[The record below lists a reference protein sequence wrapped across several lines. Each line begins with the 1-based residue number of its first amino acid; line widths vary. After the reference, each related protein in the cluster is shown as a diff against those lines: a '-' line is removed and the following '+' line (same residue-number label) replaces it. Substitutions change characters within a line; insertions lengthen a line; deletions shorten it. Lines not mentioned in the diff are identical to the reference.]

1 MRRFV
6 VRVLATI
13 GAVVVLLIVIA
24 VSLSRAVK
32 EHVPQKTVIEIDL
45 DRGLAEY
52 VPDDPLAQL
61 MMEETPTVRDLVEA
75 LTRAADDERVVAV
88 VTRIGVGGMGLA
100 QIQEVRDAVR
110 AFRAKQKPAVAYA
123 ETFGEFGQ
131 GNGVYY
137 LATAFDEIYLQP
149 SGDVG
154 LTGLL
159 VETPFVRGTLEKL
172 GITPRF
178 DARSEYKNAVNVF
191 TERAYTPAHREA
203 NQRVMES
210 QFGQIVR
217 GIAEA
222 RNFEEA
228 ALRALIDRGP
238 FVGPQALEEK
248 LVDAL
253 AYRDEVYAKLKEKM
267 GEDVE
272 FLSFSEYLRRAGR
285 PYAQGDT
292 VALIYGVGMIHRGE
306 SEYDPLSG
314 DTSMGADTIAAAFR
328 AAVKDEAVKAIVF
341 RVDSP
346 GGSAVASDVIWRET
360 VRAKEAGKPVIVS
373 MGNVA
378 GSGGYFVAM
387 AANKIVA
394 QPGTITGSIGVLA
407 GKMVMTGF
415 SDKIGVSWDAVHTS
429 DNATMWSSNFDFTPQ
444 QWAKFQQM
452 LDRIYETFTRRV
464 AEGRGLPREKV
475 LEIAKGRIWT
485 GEDARALGLVDGLGG
500 LQEALRL
507 AKDAAGI
514 PPDAEVRLE
523 LFPRKKTLLQ
533 IMAERMLGKED
544 ETEKGVAAAALSRTL
559 RTIRPLTHA
568 ARELGLVAPPGVL
581 VMPRVKPL
589 P

>member
-1 MRRFV
+1 
-6 VRVLATI
+6 
-13 GAVVVLLIVIA
+13 
-24 VSLSRAVK
+24 
-32 EHVPQKTVIEIDL
+32 
-45 DRGLAEY
+45 
-52 VPDDPLAQL
+52 
-61 MMEETPTVRDLVEA
+61 
-75 LTRAADDERVVAV
+75 
-88 VTRIGVGGMGLA
+88 
-100 QIQEVRDAVR
+100 
-110 AFRAKQKPAVAYA
+110 
-123 ETFGEFGQ
+123 
-131 GNGVYY
+131 
-137 LATAFDEIYLQP
+137 
-149 SGDVG
+149 
-154 LTGLL
+154 
-159 VETPFVRGTLEKL
+159 
-172 GITPRF
+172 
-178 DARSEYKNAVNVF
+178 NVF

-452 LDRIYETFTRRV
+452 LDRIYETFTRKV

-485 GEDARALGLVDGLGG
+485 GEDARALGLVDELGG

-544 ETEKGVAAAALSRTL
+544 ETEKGVTAAALSRTL
-559 RTIRPLTHA
+559 RTIRPLTRA

-581 VMPRVKPL
+581 VMPRVEPL

>member
-6 VRVLATI
+6 VRVFATI
-13 GAVVVLLIVIA
+13 GAVVVLLVVIGLA
-24 VSLSRAVK
+24 LSRVAK
-32 EHVPQKTVIEIDL
+32 EHVPRRTVIEIDL
-45 DRGLAEY
+45 ARGLAEH
-52 VPDDPLAQL
+52 VPDDPVAQL
-61 MMEETPTVRDLVEA
+61 MMEQTPTVRDLVEA
-75 LTRAADDERVVAV
+75 LVRAGDDERVVAV
-88 VTRIGVGGMGLA
+88 IARIGGGGLGLA
-100 QIQEVRDAVR
+100 KTQEVRDAVR
-110 AFRAKQKPAVAYA
+110 AFRAKQKPAIAYA

-131 GNGVYY
+131 GDGAYY

-178 DARSEYKNAVNVF
+178 DARSEYKTAVNIF

-222 RNFEEA
+222 RHLEEE

-248 LVDAL
+248 LVDGL
-253 AYRDEVYAKLKEKM
+253 AYRDEVYAKLKERV
-267 GEDVE
+267 GEEVE

-285 PYAQGDT
+285 PFVRGEAI
-292 VALIYGVGMIHRGE
+292 ALIYGVGVIHRGE
-306 SEYDPLSG
+306 SEYDPFSG
-314 DTSMGADTIAAAFR
+314 DVSLGADTVAAAFR
-328 AAVKDEAVKAIVF
+328 AAVKDETVKAIIF

-360 VRAKEAGKPVIVS
+360 VRAREAGKPVIVS

-407 GKMVMTGF
+407 GKMVATGF
-415 SDKIGVSWDAVHTS
+415 SDKLGVSWDEVHTS
-429 DNATMWSSNFDFTPQ
+429 SNATMWSSNFDFTEA
-444 QWAKFQQM
+444 QWSKFQEM
-452 LDRIYETFTRRV
+452 LDRIYDLFTRKV
-464 AEGRGLPREKV
+464 AEGRALPLEKV
-475 LEIAKGRIWT
+475 LEVAKGRIWT
-485 GEDARALGLVDGLGG
+485 GEDAKRLGLVDELGG
-500 LQEALRL
+500 FPLAIRL
-507 AKDAAGI
+507 AKEAAGI
-514 PPDAEVRLE
+514 APDAEVRLE
-523 LFPRKKTLLQ
+523 LFPRRKTLLQ
-533 IMAERMLGKED
+533 SLLEKILGQQD
-544 ETEKGVAAAALSRTL
+544 ETDGGATTAVLRRTL
-559 RTIRPLTHA
+559 RVIRPLTRIA
-568 ARELGLVAPPGVL
+568 GELGLTTHPGVL
-581 VMPRVKPL
+581 MMPRLEPVP
-589 P
+589 